1 MKKKITI
8 LGSTGS
14 IGVNALNVINNLD
27 IDVIGLSANTNSQL
41 LIEQA
46 KKFQPES
53 VSIVDEDAYLIVKD
67 ALKNTSIDVLCGKNG
82 LLEISSRD
90 DVDLV
95 LNALVGSA
103 GMLPTVYA
111 IRAGADIALSNK
123 ESLVMAGKIIERER
137 KKANV
142 NIFPVDSEHSA
153 IWQCLVGESK
163 EEVKRLILTGSGGP
177 FREKKISTFKDIKPE
192 EALKHP
198 NWEMGKKITI
208 DSASMMN
215 KGLEVIEAVWLFE
228 MDSQKVDIVVHPQSI
243 IHSMVEFDDTSVK
256 AQLGLPD
263 MKIPIQYALSYPNH
277 IKTNWEPLDLV
288 KIKSLTFEN
297 VNDERFPCIKL
308 AYESL
313 ARGGTS
319 SSVLNVANEQAVY
332 RFLKKEIGFMEIPKL
347 IEIAMDNHDWTED
360 PSIDDILSLEDWTTN
375 FVKSFSSKYI
385 K

>member
-27 IDVIGLSANTNSQL
+27 IEIVGLSANTNSQL

-53 VSIVDEDAYLIVKD
+53 VSIIDQDAYLIVKD

-90 DVDLV
+90 GVDLV
-95 LNALVGSA
+95 LNALVGSS

-192 EALKHP
+192 DALKHP

-228 MDSQKVDIVVHPQSI
+228 MEPQKVDIVVHPQSI

-313 ARGGTS
+313 SRGGTS

-360 PSIDDILSLEDWTTN
+360 PSIDDILSLEEWTTN